1 MAKVTLR
8 KAREIVL
15 SEREIPE
22 DVATALRPEVLSSW
36 RRSLLSGVEVSRPEL
51 PFVGEIDT
59 DSALCAVA
67 DPVLSKLADRLS
79 GLGAGVLL
87 ADRHARILRR
97 WVSDTNIL
105 PLLDTLRSDA
115 GFTGSEEIV
124 GTNGIGTVAETGK
137 PVQIVGHEHLM
148 ESMTPFACVGVPVF
162 HPITHRPEGI
172 ITMSCRADAGS
183 ALLTPL
189 MMSAAADVEHRM
201 LEQASRLERIVLDA
215 YLEASR
221 GGTRRVAGVGQDI
234 FIAGP
239 RVTALLGGI
248 HQVVLW
254 ETVRAALGG
263 RSSAQSEL
271 RLDNEQVVPIK
282 CEPILSQGEIV
293 GALVDFGSPRGAA
306 HAGGSLASPAPGVT
320 AVRTRQSTAGMRGLA
335 GTTAA
340 WHDVVASVRAAVA
353 AEGPVLVTGEMG
365 VGKLALLLGALA
377 ESDADATVQVVEVA
391 SSDWTD
397 VSTAMATF
405 DEILRAEPAVVLLRH
420 LESLPAPVA
429 MAMASRLNAHEG
441 APRMVGTLASA
452 SGTAAT
458 PEHERLV
465 TAMGGIAAH
474 VPPLRER
481 SEDIPHIAHALLAE
495 DSGRRLTISAGA
507 LRAMVRAPW
516 PGNVMQMRT
525 VLRAIAPHAGGEI
538 QAAQLPP
545 DIQACS
551 TRRQLTTLEHVE
563 LRAIL
568 DALKQAR
575 GNKVLASRIV
585 GVSRSTLYR
594 KLNSY
599 RIDPE
604 ADYY

>member
-8 KAREIVL
+8 LAREIVL

-22 DVATALRPEVLSSW
+22 DVATIVRPEVLSSW
-36 RRSLLSGVEVSRPEL
+36 RRSLLSGAEVSRPEL

-59 DSALCAVA
+59 DSTLCAAA

-105 PLLDTLRSDA
+105 PMLDTLRSDA

-124 GTNGIGTVAETGK
+124 GTNGIGTVAETGR

-183 ALLTPL
+183 ALLAPL

-201 LEQASRLERIVLDA
+201 LEQASQRERIVLDA

-221 GGTRRVAGVGQDI
+221 GGARRVAGVGQDI

-254 ETVRAALGG
+254 ETVREALGG
-263 RSSAQSEL
+263 RSVAQSEL
-271 RLDNEQVVPIK
+271 RLDNGEAVPLR
-282 CEPILSQGEIV
+282 CEPIMTQGQIV
-293 GALVDFGSPRGAA
+293 GALVDFGSPRVAGQSAA
-306 HAGGSLASPAPGVT
+306 PAVPTVPARRV
-320 AVRTRQSTAGMRGLA
+320 AVGMRGLV
-335 GTTAA
+335 GTTTA
-340 WHDVVASVRAAVA
+340 WHDAVSSVRSAVASN
-353 AEGPVLVTGEMG
+353 GSVLVSGEMG
-365 VGKLALLLGALA
+365 VGKSALLLGALA
-377 ESDADATVQVVEVA
+377 ELDGEARVEVVEVA
-391 SSDWTD
+391 SPDWTE
-397 VSTAMATF
+397 VTTALAAF
-405 DEILRAEPAVVLLRH
+405 DEILRADPAAVLFRH
-420 LESLPAPVA
+420 LEALPTSVA
-429 MAMASRLNAHEG
+429 MALASRLNTHDSST
-441 APRMVGTLASA
+441 RVVGTLTSA
-452 SGTAAT
+452 SGAAAT

-465 TAMGGIAAH
+465 DAMGGTAVH

-481 SEDIPHIAHALLAE
+481 SDDVPHIAHALLAE
-495 DSGRRLTISAGA
+495 ETGRRLTISPGA

-516 PGNVMQMRT
+516 PGNAMQMRT
-525 VLRAIAPHAGGEI
+525 VLRSIAPHAGGEI

-545 DIQACS
+545 DIQACA

-575 GNKVLASRIV
+575 GNKVLAARIV

-604 ADYY
+604 ADYF

>member
-1 MAKVTLR
+1 MSKVTLR

-15 SEREIPE
+15 SERDIP
-22 DVATALRPEVLSSW
+22 DDIATSIRPEVLSSW
-36 RRSLLSGVEVSRPEL
+36 RRSLLSGAEVSRPEL
-51 PFVGEIDT
+51 PFVGELDT
-59 DSALCAVA
+59 DSTLCAAA

-97 WVSDTNIL
+97 WVSDANIL
-105 PLLDTLRSDA
+105 PMLDTLRSDA

-124 GTNGIGTVAETGK
+124 GTNGIGTVAETGR

-172 ITMSCRADAGS
+172 ITMSCRAEAGS

-201 LEQASRLERIVLDA
+201 LEQASRRERIVLDA

-239 RVTALLGGI
+239 RVTALLGGT

-254 ETVRAALGG
+254 ETVREALGG
-263 RSSAQSEL
+263 RASAQSEL
-271 RLDNEQVVPIK
+271 RLDDGQVVPIR
-282 CEPILSQGEIV
+282 CEPIASQGEIV
-293 GALVDFGSPRGAA
+293 GALVDFGTPRGTDQ
-306 HAGGSLASPAPGVT
+306 GSSAPSPGARVART
-320 AVRTRQSTAGMRGLA
+320 AVGMRGMA
-335 GTTAA
+335 GSTAA
-340 WHDVVASVRAAVA
+340 WHDAVATVRAAAVA
-353 AEGPVLVTGEMG
+353 GGPILVTGEMG
-365 VGKLALLLGALA
+365 VGKSTLLLGALGELDS
-377 ESDADATVQVVEVA
+377 ESAHVVVEVA
-391 SSDWTD
+391 SPAWMD
-397 VSTAMATF
+397 VTTALAAF
-405 DEILRAEPAVVLLRH
+405 DEVVREEPAVVLLRH
-420 LESLPAPVA
+420 LEAMPPAVA
-429 MAMASRLNAHEG
+429 MAMAARLTSYHGSSRI
-441 APRMVGTLASA
+441 VGTLTSA
-452 SGTAAT
+452 SGAAAT
-458 PEHERLV
+458 PELERL
-465 TAMGGIAAH
+465 TAAMGGAAVH

-495 DSGRRLTISAGA
+495 ETGRRLTLSPGA

-516 PGNVMQMRT
+516 PGNVMQLRS
-525 VLRAIAPHAGGEI
+525 VLRSIAPHAGGEI

-545 DIQACS
+545 EIQACA

-575 GNKVLASRIV
+575 GNKVLAARIV

-604 ADYY
+604 ADYF

>member
-8 KAREIVL
+8 RAREIVL
-15 SEREIPE
+15 SERVVPDE
-22 DVATALRPEVLSSW
+22 VATSIRPEVVSSW
-36 RRSLLSGVEVSRPEL
+36 RRSLLSGVEVSRPDL
-51 PFVGEIDT
+51 PFIGGLDT
-59 DSALCAVA
+59 DSALCAAA

-97 WVSDTNIL
+97 WVSDSNIR
-105 PLLDTLRSDA
+105 PLLDTLRSDV

-124 GTNGIGTVAETGK
+124 GTNGIGTVAETGR

-201 LEQASRLERIVLDA
+201 LEQASRRERIVLDA

-221 GGTRRVAGVGQDI
+221 GGARCVAGVGQDI

-239 RVTALLGGI
+239 RVTSLIGGMQ
-248 HQVVLW
+248 QVVLW
-254 ETVRAALGG
+254 ETVRESLGG

-271 RLDNEQVVPIK
+271 RLENEQVVTLR
-282 CEPILSQGEIV
+282 CEPILNQGEIV
-293 GALVDFGSPRGAA
+293 GALVDFGSPRGAD
-306 HAGGSLASPAPGVT
+306 HAAAASPS
-320 AVRTRQSTAGMRGLA
+320 VRARQSSPGMRGLA

-340 WHDVVASVRAAVA
+340 WNDVVATVRSAVA
-353 AEGPVLVTGEMG
+353 SDGPVLVSGEMG
-365 VGKLALLLGALA
+365 VGKSALLLGALA
-377 ESDADATVQVVEVA
+377 EGLLDAAVEVVDVA
-391 SSDWTD
+391 SPEWAVTT
-397 VSTAMATF
+397 TAMAAF
-405 DEILRAEPAVVLLRH
+405 DALLEAGPAVVLLRH
-420 LESLPAPVA
+420 LEALPAPVA
-429 MAMASRLNAHEG
+429 MAMASRLNRDRG
-441 APRMVGTLASA
+441 PTRVVGTLTSA
-452 SGTAAT
+452 SGSAAT

-465 TAMGGIAAH
+465 DAMGGVSVHI
-474 VPPLRER
+474 PPLRER
-481 SEDIPHIAHALLAE
+481 SEDIPHVAHALLAE
-495 DSGRRLTISAGA
+495 DSGRRHAISAGA

-516 PGNVMQMRT
+516 PGNIMQMRT
-525 VLRAIAPHAGGEI
+525 VLRAIASHAGVEI

-545 DIQACS
+545 EIQACA

-575 GNKVLASRIV
+575 GNKVLAARIV

-599 RIDPE
+599 RIEPE
-604 ADYY
+604 ADYF